1 MTCIQVF
8 NDYLNGW
15 SLQQDGLESYSGNSA
30 CVCVG
35 GWVCGWVCG
44 WVGGCVGGWVSVCG
58 CGCGRVWVC
67 VFISFHRKGLSWLNK
82 TNVVP
87 EVQVSDGMM
96 RKYLYQVPLSHVID
110 NHNRNVQAGNCAKLS
125 KGRATRSI
133 AALTVKARSIA
144 TFFTNLGSRSD
155 AA

>member
-1 MTCIQVF
+1 MDEACNRMVWNPIQVIVRV
-8 NDYLNGW
+8 
-15 SLQQDGLESYSGNSA
+15 
-30 CVCVG
+30 CVCVCVCGCVGVWVG
-35 GWVCGWVCG
+35 GWVCGWVGECV
-44 WVGGCVGGWVSVCG
+44 WVWVWKGVE
-58 CGCGRVWVC
+58 GCGRVWVC

>member
-30 CVCVG
+30 CVCVCVCVGVWVGVWVG
-35 GWVCGWVCG
+35 GWVC
-44 WVGGCVGGWVSVCG
+44 VGVGVE
-58 CGCGRVWVC
+58 GCGRVWVC